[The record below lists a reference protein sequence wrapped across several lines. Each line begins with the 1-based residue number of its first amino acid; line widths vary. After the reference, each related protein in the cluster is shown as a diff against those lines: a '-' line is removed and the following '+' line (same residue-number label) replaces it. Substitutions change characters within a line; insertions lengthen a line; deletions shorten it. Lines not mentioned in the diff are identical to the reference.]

1 MSSIY
6 LNDLHNTLIFFFFLM
21 IRRPP
26 RSTRT
31 DTLFPYTTL
40 FRSHAG
46 HGDIEEVAG
55 AAGGIENLGLR
66 QARMQ
71 GLDMGLGLIGLTFID
86 QRCSGPAHP
95 VPIRAQWLHDG
106 PSVQP
111 LDIRA
116 PLVMR
121 SHLPTPPGVP
131 RPFHDGAANTP
142 THPGPDLPPP
152 L

>member
-46 HGDIEEVAG
+46 HGDIEEVTG

-66 QARMQ
+66 PARME
-71 GLDMGLGLIGLTFID
+71 GVDMGLGLIGLTFIA
-86 QRCSGPAHP
+86 QRGGGPAQP
-95 VPIRAQWLHDG
+95 VPIGAQWPHERRSEPPPEMG
-106 PSVQP
+106 PRP
-111 LDIRA
+111 
-116 PLVMR
+116 VMR
-121 SHLPTPPGVP
+121 
-131 RPFHDGAANTP
+131 
-142 THPGPDLPPP
+142 PP
-152 L
+152 LGTPLGLGPG

>member
-55 AAGGIENLGLR
+55 AAGGIANLGLR
-66 QARMQ
+66 QARME

-86 QRCSGPAHP
+86 QRGGGPAPP
-95 VPIRAQWLHDG
+95 VPLVAPLLHDG
-106 PSVQP
+106 PADPP
-111 LDIRA
+111 LDTAPPRA
-116 PLVMR
+116 MLAQPGSPLGYPR
-121 SHLPTPPGVP
+121 ALQHRTRCGQGENVP
-131 RPFHDGAANTP
+131 D
-142 THPGPDLPPP
+142 
-152 L
+152 